1 MGEFF
6 GTDGIRG
13 IAGKFPLDPSTVE
26 RIGYSLARQLAARFG
41 RAPVLVIGRDTRESG
56 EWLGDAVVRGITTAG
71 GEAHSAGII
80 TTPGVAYLTRYCH
93 ADAGIVISASHNPYA
108 DNGIKIFAPSGQ
120 KIDDA
125 AETAIEADLR
135 AAESAFPAMTGI
147 SITTEPELQEQY
159 LAFLSKEVAAGL
171 SLDGMKIALDCA
183 NGAAF
188 EIAPVLFTSL
198 GAQVT
203 AINVEPDGQNI
214 NRDCGSLHPEQLQR
228 VVVAAGTDMGI
239 AFDGDADRV
248 LLVDEKGRLVDGDQI
263 LFIMAGYLAA
273 RDRLA
278 GRRVVATVMSNLGLE
293 TALRAREI
301 VLDRTQVGDKYV
313 LDELLRNGASIGG
326 EQSGH
331 IIFPKISLAGDG
343 LITALEVLRAVI
355 ASQRSLSDLL
365 SGFKR
370 FPQVI
375 VNVRVA
381 RKPPLETV
389 PRIKAGM
396 AGLGEKLGTR
406 GRLLVRYSGTENL
419 VRVMI
424 EGEDEATI
432 SRDAQD
438 LATILK
444 EELS

>member
-13 IAGKFPLDPSTVE
+13 VAGKFPLDPSTVE
-26 RIGYSLARQLAARFG
+26 RIGYSLARQLAARLG

-56 EWLGDAVVRGITTAG
+56 EWLGDAVVRGIATAG
-71 GEAHSAGII
+71 GEAHSAGVI
-80 TTPGVAYLTRYCH
+80 TTPGVAYLTRCCH
-93 ADAGIVISASHNPYA
+93 ADAGIVISASHNPYT
-108 DNGIKIFAPSGQ
+108 DNGIKVFAPTGQ

-135 AAESAFPAMTGI
+135 AAESAFPAITDV
-147 SITTEPELQEQY
+147 SIATEPELPEQY
-159 LAFLSKEVAAGL
+159 LAFLSKEVGAGL
-171 SLDGMKIALDCA
+171 SLEGMKIALDCA

-188 EIAPVLFTSL
+188 EIAPVLFASL
-198 GAQVT
+198 GAHIT

-228 VVVAAGTDMGI
+228 VVVDAGTDIGI

-248 LLVDEKGRLVDGDQI
+248 LLVDEKGQLVDGDQI

-273 RDRLA
+273 RDGLA

-313 LDELLRNGASIGG
+313 LDELLRSGASIGG

-343 LITALEVLRAVI
+343 MITALEVLRASI

-381 RKPPLETV
+381 RKPPLDTV

-424 EGEDEATI
+424 EGEDESTI
-432 SRDAQD
+432 SRDAHD